1 MTITTANTKIIH
13 KLLITDMKQRLF
25 EKCLGYCE
33 YNCQSEILIDAIM
46 STHSLNDINELVIKY
61 ADLYS
66 SKDWMTLDG
75 TMNYVLA
82 LMCERIDNDATI
94 IHNWNLGINS

>member
-1 MTITTANTKIIH
+1 MKITPGTANIRVIH
-13 KLLITDMKQRLF
+13 KLLTTDMKQRLY

-33 YNCQSEILIDAIM
+33 YNNQSEILTDDVS

-66 SKDWMTLDG
+66 SKDWMTLEG
-75 TMNYVLA
+75 TMNYVLG

-94 IHNWNLGINS
+94 IHNLNQ